1 MLKIETE
8 STNYVCGTTNQQ
20 KQLSFGF
27 FFHVWREMRTKR
39 ETEAQASKQLSSL
52 GRNRIVRV
60 RVDLIGISRLKYLH

>member
-1 MLKIETE
+1 MLKIETTYVE
-8 STNYVCGTTNQQ
+8 LQTNNN
-20 KQLSFGF
+20 KLSFGL

-39 ETEAQASKQLSSL
+39 ETEAQTSKQLSSL